1 MRPVSVALRRL
12 SVVRRHGLG
21 NVLLLLPVL
30 RTLLHRGCAVELVTR
45 PEWGQAVAA
54 LLPGLAVAA
63 ERRPETVD
71 LDEATRELPPAEHR
85 TDELARIL
93 GVAPP
98 LDEERPEVPE
108 AWKEPFRRLAGG
120 IVFAPEAS
128 HPARR
133 WPEASV
139 RAVAEALR
147 GSGLCLTGLES
158 RPDLPCDHDFRG
170 RLTLKELFGL
180 VAVSR
185 CVITMDSATL
195 HVARLAGTPC
205 VAIFGGIDPAYR
217 LRAGDRVVALSAGLD
232 CCPCNKRETCE
243 GRYDCLSA
251 VPPRAVLSAVQA
263 AGSLRELVRVRV

>member
-1 MRPVSVALRRL
+1 MEPVSVAPRRL
-12 SVVRRHGLG
+12 SVARRHGLG

-30 RTLLHRGCAVELVTR
+30 RTLLRRGCAVELVTR
-45 PEWGQAVAA
+45 PEWGRVVAA
-54 LLPGLAVAA
+54 LLPGLAIAA
-63 ERRPETVD
+63 ERGPATVD

-98 LDEERPEVPE
+98 LHEELPEVPG
-108 AWKEPFRRLAGG
+108 AWKGPFRRLAGG
-120 IVFAPEAS
+120 IVLAPEAS
-128 HPARR
+128 HPARC

-147 GSGLCLTGLES
+147 GSGLCLTGMES

-170 RLTLKELFGL
+170 RLSLEELFGL
-180 VAVSR
+180 VAVCR
-185 CVITMDSATL
+185 CVIAMDSATL

-205 VAIFGGIDPAYR
+205 VAVFGGIDPVYR
-217 LRAGDRVVALSAGLD
+217 LRARDRVVALSAGLD
-232 CCPCNKRETCE
+232 CCPCNKRETCD

-251 VPPRAVLSAVQA
+251 LPPQAVLNAVQT
-263 AGSLRELVRVRV
+263 AGSLRGLVRVRV